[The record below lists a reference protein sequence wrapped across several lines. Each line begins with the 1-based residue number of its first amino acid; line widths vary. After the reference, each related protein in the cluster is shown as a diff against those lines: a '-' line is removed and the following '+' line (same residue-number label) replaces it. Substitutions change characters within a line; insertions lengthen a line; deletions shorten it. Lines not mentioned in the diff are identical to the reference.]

1 MTSSFNK
8 FKDLANQV
16 DIVNA
21 VYDLAPK
28 FQGSHTIA
36 KNNNES
42 NTSRL
47 QLWLDS
53 EEGDTVGN
61 PSRGGV
67 IKSLLGKILNTDN
80 LSYYES
86 LVRERLS
93 ADFGGE
99 MEVLNVKLIPNKVT
113 RTLTVNIIAIDKLTG
128 SVTSTTATT
137 S

>member
-1 MTSSFNK
+1 MTSSINK
-8 FKDLANQV
+8 FKNLADQV
-16 DIVNA
+16 DIVNT
-21 VYDLAPK
+21 VYDLTPS
-28 FQGSHTIA
+28 FQGSCTVA
-36 KNNNES
+36 KGNNES

-67 IKSLLGKILNTDN
+67 VKSLLGKILNTDN

-86 LVRERLS
+86 LIRERLS

-99 MEVLNVKLIPNKVT
+99 MEVLSVKLIPNKVT
-113 RTLTVNIIAIDKLTG
+113 RALTVNIIAIDRLTG

>member
-21 VYDLAPK
+21 VYDLTPN

-53 EEGDTVGN
+53 EEGDVVGN

-67 IKSLLGKILNTDN
+67 IKNLLGKILNTDN

-86 LVRERLS
+86 LIKERLS

-99 MEVLNVKLIPNKVT
+99 MEILSVKLTPNKVT
-113 RTLTVNIIAIDKLTG
+113 RALTVNIIAIDKLTG

>member
-16 DIVNA
+16 DIVNT
-21 VYDLAPK
+21 VYDLTPN
-28 FQGSHTIA
+28 FQGSYTVA

-42 NTSRL
+42 NASRL

-53 EEGDTVGN
+53 EEGDVVGN

-67 IKSLLGKILNTDN
+67 IRNLLGKILNTDN

-86 LVRERLS
+86 LIKERLS

-99 MEVLNVKLIPNKVT
+99 MEILSVKLIPNKVT
-113 RTLTVNIIAIDKLTG
+113 RALTVNIIAIDKLTG

>member
-16 DIVNA
+16 DIVNT
-21 VYDLAPK
+21 VYHLTPN

-53 EEGDTVGN
+53 EEGDVVGN

-67 IKSLLGKILNTDN
+67 IKNLLGKILNTDN

-86 LVRERLS
+86 LIKERLS

-99 MEVLNVKLIPNKVT
+99 MEILSVKLIPNKVT
-113 RTLTVNIIAIDKLTG
+113 RALTVNIIAIDKLTG

>member
-16 DIVNA
+16 DIVNT
-21 VYDLAPK
+21 VYDLTPN

-53 EEGDTVGN
+53 EEGDVVGN

-67 IKSLLGKILNTDN
+67 IKNLLGKILNTDN

-86 LVRERLS
+86 LIKERLS

-99 MEVLNVKLIPNKVT
+99 MEILSVKLVPNKVT
-113 RTLTVNIIAIDKLTG
+113 RALTVNIIAIDKLTG

>member
-16 DIVNA
+16 DIVNT
-21 VYDLAPK
+21 VYDLTPN
-28 FQGSHTIA
+28 FQGLHTVA

-53 EEGDTVGN
+53 EEGDVVGN

-67 IKSLLGKILNTDN
+67 IKNLLGKILNTDN

-86 LVRERLS
+86 LIKERLS

-99 MEVLNVKLIPNKVT
+99 MEILSVKLIPNKVT
-113 RTLTVNIIAIDKLTG
+113 RALTVNIIAIDKLTG

>member
-16 DIVNA
+16 DIVNT
-21 VYDLAPK
+21 VYDLTPN
-28 FQGSHTIA
+28 FQGPHTIA

-53 EEGDTVGN
+53 EEGDVVGN

-67 IKSLLGKILNTDN
+67 IKNLLGKILNTDN

-86 LVRERLS
+86 LIKERLS

-99 MEVLNVKLIPNKVT
+99 MEILSVKLIPNKVT
-113 RTLTVNIIAIDKLTG
+113 RALTVNIIAIDKLTG

>member
-1 MTSSFNK
+1 MTSSINK
-8 FKDLANQV
+8 FKNLADQV
-16 DIVNA
+16 DIVNT
-21 VYDLAPK
+21 VYDLTPS
-28 FQGSHTIA
+28 FQGSCTVA
-36 KNNNES
+36 KGNNES

-67 IKSLLGKILNTDN
+67 VKSLLGKILNTDN

-86 LVRERLS
+86 LIRERLS
-93 ADFGGE
+93 TDFGGE
-99 MEVLNVKLIPNKVT
+99 IEVLSVKLIPNKVT
-113 RTLTVNIIAIDKLTG
+113 RALTVNIIAIDRLTG

>member
-8 FKDLANQV
+8 FKNLADQV

-21 VYDLAPK
+21 VYDLSPT
-28 FQGSHTIA
+28 FQGAYTVA
-36 KNNNES
+36 RNNNES
-42 NTSRL
+42 NTARL

-53 EEGDTVGN
+53 EVGDTVGN
-61 PSRGGV
+61 PTRGGV

-86 LVRERLS
+86 LVKERLS
-93 ADFGGE
+93 SDFNGE
-99 MEVLNVKLIPNKVT
+99 IEVLNVRLIPNPVM
-113 RTLTVNIIAIDKLTG
+113 RTLTVNIIAIDRLTG

>member
-1 MTSSFNK
+1 MTNSFNK

-21 VYDLAPK
+21 VYDLTPS
-28 FQGSHTIA
+28 FQGTRTIA
-36 KNNNES
+36 KGNNES

-53 EEGDTVGN
+53 EEGDIVGN

-67 IKSLLGKILNTDN
+67 VKSLLGKILNTDN

-86 LVRERLS
+86 LIRERLS

-99 MEVLNVKLIPNKVT
+99 IEVLSVKLIPNKVT
-113 RTLTVNIIAIDKLTG
+113 RALTVNIIAIDRLTG